1 MTIQHKSLDFLV
13 TTLWYLHVVN
23 MVPNISTY
31 FSGLQVN
38 VPDYSRS
45 ISNSITFQSLKN
57 QKFNSTTKG
66 KHIRSGSRHRCR
78 LSKWKLIFQMSCTKV
93 RCLTAIRF
101 TADQLTT
108 NTKQSPSMPRRIFL
122 RPRSRR
128 TCLATSRFSMYL
140 KKRYS
145 DVLWITWHV
154 HTQPVISKHTSQ
166 QQFYTLPHIYIN
178 PLMGTLILHSNGPLY
193 NNTVIL
199 HWPLM
204 GGLYQIFL

>member
-1 MTIQHKSLDFLV
+1 MF
-13 TTLWYLHVVN
+13 
-23 MVPNISTY
+23 
-31 FSGLQVN
+31 
-38 VPDYSRS
+38 
-45 ISNSITFQSLKN
+45 
-57 QKFNSTTKG
+57 
-66 KHIRSGSRHRCR
+66 RSGSRHRCR

-145 DVLWITWHV
+145 DVLWITAHV

-193 NNTVIL
+193 SNTVIL

-204 GGLYQIFL
+204 GGLLQLVQRGGAWVGCGPTQTPPRCTKFFYKNVPIIWCGTVITCAH